1 MSALL
6 DTLLDPERRA
16 ECAKHDAPVERIAVQ
31 PHYWPQVAWR
41 NADEPRRRRVDQPRA
56 SRFSDLEV
64 TQ

>member
-1 MSALL
+1 MILRQAL
-6 DTLLDPERRA
+6 DEDRRA
-16 ECAKHDAPVERIAVQ
+16 ECAKHDAPVERIAIQ

-41 NADEPRRRRVDQPRA
+41 TADEPRRRRVDPPRA